1 MSDVL
6 LTAPLRTPI
15 SDAVKQSITEAFRA
29 VPAGKRGA
37 LLVIADVDDRGA
49 VTARA
54 MVAAKLGEHWK
65 VAAGTAVEWDG
76 PVTGTVAIQRV
87 W

>member
-1 MSDVL
+1 MLPSDS
-6 LTAPLRTPI
+6 RTPI
-15 SDAVKQSITEAFRA
+15 ADAVKASIADAFKA

-37 LLVIADVDDRGA
+37 LLVIADEHG
-49 VTARA
+49 ARA

-65 VAAGTAVEWDG
+65 VAAEGGKPWAG
-76 PVTGTVAIQRV
+76 PVTGTVSVIGA